1 MKNHKVEKGCI
12 LAALLFVL
20 LWIGGSFPVNA
31 KETGRGRVLFISSY
45 SYAWETIPQQI
56 EGIRKSLGDDVTID
70 YKFMDTKN
78 VDTAENVHL
87 FYKSLSYYLSQV
99 PVYDVVIVGDD
110 AAYNFVLVYRKI
122 FGNTP
127 IVFEGVNNV
136 SKALAMDYNP
146 NVTGIIEN
154 QTYGNTIA
162 LAQKIYPEAAHIV
175 AIVDNTVTGLSARKE
190 FYSYKDEFPDL
201 EFSDINASE
210 FSQKDLIKSVESFD
224 ESTIL
229 LYILCSNDKDGNVY
243 ASAESVQML
252 SSRAHIPMFSGI
264 SIGMGKGLLGG
275 EIVSHE
281 EMGEIAGEMALK
293 ILNGEPCE
301 NMDVIT
307 DSPMTYCFDETVMK
321 RFGISRSMLPDDAK
335 IINHEETFME
345 QYGKVIRIT
354 SVIGGIM
361 VLFIIWLV
369 RDNMHK
375 RKVNDTISSL
385 NKKLNFI
392 ARYDALTS
400 LLNRR
405 VFMEDLQYRIREKE
419 PFGLIMFDMD
429 NFKRINDVYGHNEG
443 DAVLKEMAAR
453 AGALVDDVFEVYR
466 LAGDEFVAIV
476 QSGQAEVIDS
486 YAMKILDTFK
496 IPYQIAGGEQYLASS
511 IGIAM
516 YPKDGKNSTEV
527 IAAADHAM
535 YEVKK
540 NGKKKAAQAVVK
552 KNGDMKE
559 LVVDGRKAFVTTMH
573 NSGEGAE
580 DHVAVF
586 QRIGKGRI
594 MKQPGSHSR
603 ASGKRLEK
611 LRKNDH
617 RAAIKELFGPSAS
630 KMSEVMFLEMYG
642 DVGRVLLNEMQKA
655 ISQGGK
661 K

>member
-1 MKNHKVEKGCI
+1 MKVMLHKNRGTHMKNHKVEKGCI
-12 LAALLFVL
+12 LAVILFVL

-56 EGIRKSLGDDVTID
+56 DGIRKSLGDDVTID

-99 PVYDVVIVGDD
+99 PAYDVVIVGDD

-162 LAQKIYPEAAHIV
+162 LAKKIYPEAAHIV

-385 NKKLNFI
+385 NKKLNFM
-392 ARYDALTS
+392 ARYDALTA

-429 NFKRINDVYGHNEG
+429 NFKRVNDVYGHNEG

-453 AGALVDDVFEVYR
+453 AGALVDDIFEVYR

-540 NGKKKAAQAVVK
+540 NGK
-552 KNGDMKE
+552 N
-559 LVVDGRKAFVTTMH
+559 
-573 NSGEGAE
+573 
-580 DHVAVF
+580 
-586 QRIGKGRI
+586 
-594 MKQPGSHSR
+594 SR
-603 ASGKRLEK
+603 AFYDAGMEK
-611 LRKNDH
+611 
-617 RAAIKELFGPSAS
+617 EP
-630 KMSEVMFLEMYG
+630 
-642 DVGRVLLNEMQKA
+642 
-655 ISQGGK
+655 
-661 K
+661 

>member
-1 MKNHKVEKGCI
+1 MKVMLHKNRGTHMKNHKVEKGCI
-12 LAALLFVL
+12 LAVILFVL
-20 LWIGGSFPVNA
+20 LCIGGSFPVNA
-31 KETGRGRVLFISSY
+31 KETGRGRVLFISFY

-56 EGIRKSLGDDVTID
+56 DGIRKSLGDDVTID

-99 PVYDVVIVGDD
+99 PAYDVVIVGDD

-162 LAQKIYPEAAHIV
+162 LAKKIYPEAAHIV

-385 NKKLNFI
+385 NKKLNFM
-392 ARYDALTS
+392 ARYDALTA

-496 IPYQIAGGEQYLASS
+496 IPYRIAGGEQYLASS
-511 IGIAM
+511 IGIAV

-535 YEVKK
+535 YKVKK
-540 NGKKKAAQAVVK
+540 NGK
-552 KNGDMKE
+552 N
-559 LVVDGRKAFVTTMH
+559 
-573 NSGEGAE
+573 
-580 DHVAVF
+580 
-586 QRIGKGRI
+586 
-594 MKQPGSHSR
+594 SR
-603 ASGKRLEK
+603 AFYDADMEEQS
-611 LRKNDH
+611 
-617 RAAIKELFGPSAS
+617 
-630 KMSEVMFLEMYG
+630 
-642 DVGRVLLNEMQKA
+642 
-655 ISQGGK
+655 
-661 K
+661 

>member
-1 MKNHKVEKGCI
+1 MKVMLHKNRGTHMKNHKVEKGCI
-12 LAALLFVL
+12 LAVILFVL
-20 LWIGGSFPVNA
+20 LCIGGSFPVNA

-56 EGIRKSLGDDVTID
+56 EGIKKSLGDDVTID

-99 PVYDVVIVGDD
+99 PAYDVIIVGDD

-162 LAQKIYPEAAHIV
+162 LAKKIYPEAAHIV

-540 NGKKKAAQAVVK
+540 NGK
-552 KNGDMKE
+552 N
-559 LVVDGRKAFVTTMH
+559 
-573 NSGEGAE
+573 
-580 DHVAVF
+580 
-586 QRIGKGRI
+586 
-594 MKQPGSHSR
+594 SR
-603 ASGKRLEK
+603 AFYDAGMEEQS
-611 LRKNDH
+611 
-617 RAAIKELFGPSAS
+617 
-630 KMSEVMFLEMYG
+630 
-642 DVGRVLLNEMQKA
+642 
-655 ISQGGK
+655 
-661 K
+661 

>member
-1 MKNHKVEKGCI
+1 MKVMLHKNRGTHMKNHKVEKGCI
-12 LAALLFVL
+12 LAVILFVL
-20 LWIGGSFPVNA
+20 LCIGGSFPVNA

-56 EGIRKSLGDDVTID
+56 EGIKKSLGDDVTID

-99 PVYDVVIVGDD
+99 PAYDVIIVGDD

-162 LAQKIYPEAAHIV
+162 LAKKIYPEAAHIV

-385 NKKLNFI
+385 NKKLNFM

-453 AGALVDDVFEVYR
+453 AGALVDDIFEVYR

-535 YEVKK
+535 YKVKK
-540 NGKKKAAQAVVK
+540 NGK
-552 KNGDMKE
+552 N
-559 LVVDGRKAFVTTMH
+559 
-573 NSGEGAE
+573 
-580 DHVAVF
+580 
-586 QRIGKGRI
+586 
-594 MKQPGSHSR
+594 SR
-603 ASGKRLEK
+603 AFYDADMEEQS
-611 LRKNDH
+611 
-617 RAAIKELFGPSAS
+617 
-630 KMSEVMFLEMYG
+630 
-642 DVGRVLLNEMQKA
+642 
-655 ISQGGK
+655 
-661 K
+661 

>member
-1 MKNHKVEKGCI
+1 MKVMLHKNRGTHMKNHKVEKGCI
-12 LAALLFVL
+12 LAVILFVL
-20 LWIGGSFPVNA
+20 LCIGGSFPVNA

-56 EGIRKSLGDDVTID
+56 DGIRKSLGDDVTID

-99 PVYDVVIVGDD
+99 PAYDVVIVGDD

-496 IPYQIAGGEQYLASS
+496 IPYRIAGGEQYLASS
-511 IGIAM
+511 IGIAV

-535 YEVKK
+535 YKVKK
-540 NGKKKAAQAVVK
+540 NGK
-552 KNGDMKE
+552 N
-559 LVVDGRKAFVTTMH
+559 
-573 NSGEGAE
+573 
-580 DHVAVF
+580 
-586 QRIGKGRI
+586 
-594 MKQPGSHSR
+594 SR
-603 ASGKRLEK
+603 AFYDADMEEQS
-611 LRKNDH
+611 
-617 RAAIKELFGPSAS
+617 
-630 KMSEVMFLEMYG
+630 
-642 DVGRVLLNEMQKA
+642 
-655 ISQGGK
+655 
-661 K
+661 

>member
-1 MKNHKVEKGCI
+1 MKVMLHKNRGTHMKNHKVEKGCI
-12 LAALLFVL
+12 LAVILFVL
-20 LWIGGSFPVNA
+20 LCIGGSFPVNA

-56 EGIRKSLGDDVTID
+56 EGIKKSLGDDVTID

-99 PVYDVVIVGDD
+99 PAYDVIIVGDD

-162 LAQKIYPEAAHIV
+162 LAKKIYPEAAHIV

-369 RDNMHK
+369 WDNMHK

-385 NKKLNFI
+385 NKKLNFM
-392 ARYDALTS
+392 ARYDALTA

-429 NFKRINDVYGHNEG
+429 NFKRVNDVYGHNEG

-453 AGALVDDVFEVYR
+453 AGALVDDIFEVYR

-540 NGKKKAAQAVVK
+540 NGK
-552 KNGDMKE
+552 N
-559 LVVDGRKAFVTTMH
+559 
-573 NSGEGAE
+573 
-580 DHVAVF
+580 
-586 QRIGKGRI
+586 
-594 MKQPGSHSR
+594 SR
-603 ASGKRLEK
+603 AFYDADMEEQS
-611 LRKNDH
+611 
-617 RAAIKELFGPSAS
+617 
-630 KMSEVMFLEMYG
+630 
-642 DVGRVLLNEMQKA
+642 
-655 ISQGGK
+655 
-661 K
+661 

>member
-1 MKNHKVEKGCI
+1 MLHKNRGTHMKKHKVEKGCM
-12 LAALLFVL
+12 LAAFLFVL

-99 PVYDVVIVGDD
+99 PAYDVVIVGDD

-162 LAQKIYPEAAHIV
+162 LAKKIYPEAAHIV

-252 SSRAHIPMFSGI
+252 SSRAHIPMFSGM

-453 AGALVDDVFEVYR
+453 AGALVDDIFEVYR
-466 LAGDEFVAIV
+466 LAGDEFIAIV

-540 NGKKKAAQAVVK
+540 NGK
-552 KNGDMKE
+552 N
-559 LVVDGRKAFVTTMH
+559 
-573 NSGEGAE
+573 
-580 DHVAVF
+580 
-586 QRIGKGRI
+586 
-594 MKQPGSHSR
+594 SR
-603 ASGKRLEK
+603 AFYDADMEEQS
-611 LRKNDH
+611 
-617 RAAIKELFGPSAS
+617 
-630 KMSEVMFLEMYG
+630 
-642 DVGRVLLNEMQKA
+642 
-655 ISQGGK
+655 
-661 K
+661 

>member
-1 MKNHKVEKGCI
+1 MKVMLHKNRGTHMKNHKVEKGCI
-12 LAALLFVL
+12 LAVILFVL
-20 LWIGGSFPVNA
+20 LCIGGSFPVNA

-56 EGIRKSLGDDVTID
+56 EGIKKSLGDDVTID

-99 PVYDVVIVGDD
+99 PAYDVIIVGDD

-162 LAQKIYPEAAHIV
+162 LAKKIYPEAAHIV

-385 NKKLNFI
+385 NKKLNFM
-392 ARYDALTS
+392 ARYDALTA

-540 NGKKKAAQAVVK
+540 NGK
-552 KNGDMKE
+552 N
-559 LVVDGRKAFVTTMH
+559 
-573 NSGEGAE
+573 
-580 DHVAVF
+580 
-586 QRIGKGRI
+586 
-594 MKQPGSHSR
+594 SR
-603 ASGKRLEK
+603 AFYDAGMEK
-611 LRKNDH
+611 
-617 RAAIKELFGPSAS
+617 EP
-630 KMSEVMFLEMYG
+630 
-642 DVGRVLLNEMQKA
+642 
-655 ISQGGK
+655 
-661 K
+661 

>member
-1 MKNHKVEKGCI
+1 MKVMLHKNRGTHMKNHKVEKGCI
-12 LAALLFVL
+12 LAVILFVL
-20 LWIGGSFPVNA
+20 LCIGGSFPVNA

-56 EGIRKSLGDDVTID
+56 EGIKKSLGDDVTID

-99 PVYDVVIVGDD
+99 PAYDVIIVGDD

-162 LAQKIYPEAAHIV
+162 LAKKIYPEAAHIV

-385 NKKLNFI
+385 NKKLNFM
-392 ARYDALTS
+392 ARYDALTA

-429 NFKRINDVYGHNEG
+429 NFKRVNDVYGHNEG

-453 AGALVDDVFEVYR
+453 AGALVDGIFEVYR

-496 IPYQIAGGEQYLASS
+496 IPYRIAGGEQYLASS
-511 IGIAM
+511 IGIAV

-535 YEVKK
+535 YKVKK
-540 NGKKKAAQAVVK
+540 NGK
-552 KNGDMKE
+552 N
-559 LVVDGRKAFVTTMH
+559 
-573 NSGEGAE
+573 
-580 DHVAVF
+580 
-586 QRIGKGRI
+586 
-594 MKQPGSHSR
+594 SR
-603 ASGKRLEK
+603 AFYDAGMEK
-611 LRKNDH
+611 
-617 RAAIKELFGPSAS
+617 EP
-630 KMSEVMFLEMYG
+630 
-642 DVGRVLLNEMQKA
+642 
-655 ISQGGK
+655 
-661 K
+661 

>member
-1 MKNHKVEKGCI
+1 MKVMLHKNRGTHMKNHKVEKGCI
-12 LAALLFVL
+12 LAVILFVL
-20 LWIGGSFPVNA
+20 LCIGGSFPVNA

-56 EGIRKSLGDDVTID
+56 EGIKKSLGDDVTID

-99 PVYDVVIVGDD
+99 PAYDVVIVGDD

-162 LAQKIYPEAAHIV
+162 LAKKIYPEAAHIV

-385 NKKLNFI
+385 NKKLNFM

-405 VFMEDLQYRIREKE
+405 VFMEDLQYRIREGK

-443 DAVLKEMAAR
+443 DAVLKEMAVR
-453 AGALVDDVFEVYR
+453 AGTLVDDVFEVYR

-476 QSGQAEVIDS
+476 ASGQTEVIDS

-540 NGKKKAAQAVVK
+540 NGK
-552 KNGDMKE
+552 N
-559 LVVDGRKAFVTTMH
+559 
-573 NSGEGAE
+573 
-580 DHVAVF
+580 
-586 QRIGKGRI
+586 
-594 MKQPGSHSR
+594 SR
-603 ASGKRLEK
+603 AFYDADMEEQS
-611 LRKNDH
+611 
-617 RAAIKELFGPSAS
+617 
-630 KMSEVMFLEMYG
+630 
-642 DVGRVLLNEMQKA
+642 
-655 ISQGGK
+655 
-661 K
+661 

>member
-1 MKNHKVEKGCI
+1 MKVMLHKNRGTHMKNHKVEKGCI
-12 LAALLFVL
+12 LAVILFVL
-20 LWIGGSFPVNA
+20 LCIGGSFPVNA

-56 EGIRKSLGDDVTID
+56 EGIKKSLGDDVTID

-99 PVYDVVIVGDD
+99 PAYDVIIVGDD

-162 LAQKIYPEAAHIV
+162 LAKKIYPEAAHIV

-385 NKKLNFI
+385 NKKLNFM
-392 ARYDALTS
+392 ARYDALTA

-429 NFKRINDVYGHNEG
+429 NFKRVNDVYGHNEG

-453 AGALVDDVFEVYR
+453 AGALVDDIFEVYR

-527 IAAADHAM
+527 IAATDHAM

-540 NGKKKAAQAVVK
+540 NGK
-552 KNGDMKE
+552 N
-559 LVVDGRKAFVTTMH
+559 
-573 NSGEGAE
+573 
-580 DHVAVF
+580 
-586 QRIGKGRI
+586 
-594 MKQPGSHSR
+594 SR
-603 ASGKRLEK
+603 A
-611 LRKNDH
+611 
-617 RAAIKELFGPSAS
+617 F
-630 KMSEVMFLEMYG
+630 Y
-642 DVGRVLLNEMQKA
+642 DVDMEEQ
-655 ISQGGK
+655 S
-661 K
+661 

>member
-1 MKNHKVEKGCI
+1 MKVMLHKNRGTHMKNHKVEKGCI
-12 LAALLFVL
+12 LAVILFVL
-20 LWIGGSFPVNA
+20 LCIGGSFPVNA

-56 EGIRKSLGDDVTID
+56 EGIKKSLGDDVTID

-99 PVYDVVIVGDD
+99 PAYDVIIVGDD

-162 LAQKIYPEAAHIV
+162 LAKKIYPEAAHIV

-252 SSRAHIPMFSGI
+252 SSRAHIPMFSGM

-385 NKKLNFI
+385 NKKLNFM
-392 ARYDALTS
+392 ARYDALTA

-429 NFKRINDVYGHNEG
+429 NFKRVNDVYGHNEG

-453 AGALVDDVFEVYR
+453 AGALVDDIFEVYR

-540 NGKKKAAQAVVK
+540 NGK
-552 KNGDMKE
+552 N
-559 LVVDGRKAFVTTMH
+559 
-573 NSGEGAE
+573 
-580 DHVAVF
+580 
-586 QRIGKGRI
+586 
-594 MKQPGSHSR
+594 SR
-603 ASGKRLEK
+603 AFYDADMEEQS
-611 LRKNDH
+611 
-617 RAAIKELFGPSAS
+617 
-630 KMSEVMFLEMYG
+630 
-642 DVGRVLLNEMQKA
+642 
-655 ISQGGK
+655 
-661 K
+661 

>member
-1 MKNHKVEKGCI
+1 MKVMLHKNRGTHMKNHKVEKGCI
-12 LAALLFVL
+12 LAVILFVL
-20 LWIGGSFPVNA
+20 LCIGGSFPVNA

-56 EGIRKSLGDDVTID
+56 EGIKKSLGDDVTID

-99 PVYDVVIVGDD
+99 PAYDVVIVGDD

-162 LAQKIYPEAAHIV
+162 LAKKIYPEAAHIV

-375 RKVNDTISSL
+375 RKVNETISSL
-385 NKKLNFI
+385 NKKLNFM

-443 DAVLKEMAAR
+443 DAVLKEMAVR
-453 AGALVDDVFEVYR
+453 AGTLVDDVFEVYR

-476 QSGQAEVIDS
+476 QSGHAEVIDS

-540 NGKKKAAQAVVK
+540 NGK
-552 KNGDMKE
+552 N
-559 LVVDGRKAFVTTMH
+559 
-573 NSGEGAE
+573 
-580 DHVAVF
+580 
-586 QRIGKGRI
+586 
-594 MKQPGSHSR
+594 SR
-603 ASGKRLEK
+603 AFYDAG
-611 LRKNDH
+611 
-617 RAAIKELFGPSAS
+617 
-630 KMSEVMFLEMYG
+630 M
-642 DVGRVLLNEMQKA
+642 
-655 ISQGGK
+655 K
-661 K
+661 KDDP

>member
-1 MKNHKVEKGCI
+1 MKVMLHKNRGTHMKNHKVEKGCI
-12 LAALLFVL
+12 LAVILFVL
-20 LWIGGSFPVNA
+20 LCIGGSFPVNA

-99 PVYDVVIVGDD
+99 PAYDVVIVGDD

-162 LAQKIYPEAAHIV
+162 LAKKIYPEAAHIV

-321 RFGISRSMLPDDAK
+321 RFGILRSMLPDDAK

-385 NKKLNFI
+385 NKKLNFM
-392 ARYDALTS
+392 ARYDALTA

-429 NFKRINDVYGHNEG
+429 NFKRVNDVYGHNEG

-453 AGALVDDVFEVYR
+453 AGALVDDIFEVYR

-540 NGKKKAAQAVVK
+540 NGK
-552 KNGDMKE
+552 N
-559 LVVDGRKAFVTTMH
+559 
-573 NSGEGAE
+573 
-580 DHVAVF
+580 
-586 QRIGKGRI
+586 
-594 MKQPGSHSR
+594 SR
-603 ASGKRLEK
+603 AFYDADMEEQS
-611 LRKNDH
+611 
-617 RAAIKELFGPSAS
+617 
-630 KMSEVMFLEMYG
+630 
-642 DVGRVLLNEMQKA
+642 
-655 ISQGGK
+655 
-661 K
+661 

>member
-1 MKNHKVEKGCI
+1 
-12 LAALLFVL
+12 
-20 LWIGGSFPVNA
+20 
-31 KETGRGRVLFISSY
+31 
-45 SYAWETIPQQI
+45 
-56 EGIRKSLGDDVTID
+56 
-70 YKFMDTKN
+70 
-78 VDTAENVHL
+78 
-87 FYKSLSYYLSQV
+87 
-99 PVYDVVIVGDD
+99 
-110 AAYNFVLVYRKI
+110 
-122 FGNTP
+122 
-127 IVFEGVNNV
+127 
-136 SKALAMDYNP
+136 
-146 NVTGIIEN
+146 
-154 QTYGNTIA
+154 
-162 LAQKIYPEAAHIV
+162 
-175 AIVDNTVTGLSARKE
+175 
-190 FYSYKDEFPDL
+190 
-201 EFSDINASE
+201 
-210 FSQKDLIKSVESFD
+210 
-224 ESTIL
+224 
-229 LYILCSNDKDGNVY
+229 
-243 ASAESVQML
+243 ML

-476 QSGQAEVIDS
+476 QSGQKEVIDS

-496 IPYQIAGGEQYLASS
+496 IPYRIAGGEQYLASS
-511 IGIAM
+511 IGIAV

-535 YEVKK
+535 YKVKK
-540 NGKKKAAQAVVK
+540 NGK
-552 KNGDMKE
+552 N
-559 LVVDGRKAFVTTMH
+559 
-573 NSGEGAE
+573 
-580 DHVAVF
+580 
-586 QRIGKGRI
+586 
-594 MKQPGSHSR
+594 SR
-603 ASGKRLEK
+603 AFYDAGMEK
-611 LRKNDH
+611 SREND
-617 RAAIKELFGPSAS
+617 ICYIFQ
-630 KMSEVMFLEMYG
+630 MSLP
-642 DVGRVLLNEMQKA
+642 A
-655 ISQGGK
+655 
-661 K
+661 

>member
-1 MKNHKVEKGCI
+1 MKVMLHKNRGTHMKNHKVEKGCI
-12 LAALLFVL
+12 LAVILFVL
-20 LWIGGSFPVNA
+20 LCIGGSFPVNA

-56 EGIRKSLGDDVTID
+56 EGIKKSLGDDVTID

-99 PVYDVVIVGDD
+99 PAYDVVIVGDD

-162 LAQKIYPEAAHIV
+162 LAKKIYPEAAHIV

-385 NKKLNFI
+385 NKKLNFM
-392 ARYDALTS
+392 ARYDALTA

-429 NFKRINDVYGHNEG
+429 NFKRVNDVYGHNEG

-453 AGALVDDVFEVYR
+453 AGALVDDIFEVYR

-540 NGKKKAAQAVVK
+540 NGK
-552 KNGDMKE
+552 N
-559 LVVDGRKAFVTTMH
+559 
-573 NSGEGAE
+573 
-580 DHVAVF
+580 
-586 QRIGKGRI
+586 
-594 MKQPGSHSR
+594 SR
-603 ASGKRLEK
+603 AFYDAGMEK
-611 LRKNDH
+611 
-617 RAAIKELFGPSAS
+617 EP
-630 KMSEVMFLEMYG
+630 
-642 DVGRVLLNEMQKA
+642 
-655 ISQGGK
+655 
-661 K
+661 

>member
-1 MKNHKVEKGCI
+1 MKVMLHKNRGTHMKNHKVEKGCI
-12 LAALLFVL
+12 LAVILFVL
-20 LWIGGSFPVNA
+20 LCIGGSFPVNA

-56 EGIRKSLGDDVTID
+56 EGIKKSLGDDVTID

-99 PVYDVVIVGDD
+99 PAYDVVIVGDD

-385 NKKLNFI
+385 NKKLNFM

-453 AGALVDDVFEVYR
+453 AGALVDDIFEVYR

-535 YEVKK
+535 YKVKK
-540 NGKKKAAQAVVK
+540 NGK
-552 KNGDMKE
+552 N
-559 LVVDGRKAFVTTMH
+559 
-573 NSGEGAE
+573 
-580 DHVAVF
+580 
-586 QRIGKGRI
+586 
-594 MKQPGSHSR
+594 SR
-603 ASGKRLEK
+603 AFYDAGMEK
-611 LRKNDH
+611 
-617 RAAIKELFGPSAS
+617 EP
-630 KMSEVMFLEMYG
+630 
-642 DVGRVLLNEMQKA
+642 
-655 ISQGGK
+655 
-661 K
+661 

>member
-1 MKNHKVEKGCI
+1 MKVMLHKNRGTHMKNHKVEKGCI
-12 LAALLFVL
+12 LAVILFVL
-20 LWIGGSFPVNA
+20 LCIGGSFPVNA

-540 NGKKKAAQAVVK
+540 NGK
-552 KNGDMKE
+552 N
-559 LVVDGRKAFVTTMH
+559 
-573 NSGEGAE
+573 
-580 DHVAVF
+580 
-586 QRIGKGRI
+586 
-594 MKQPGSHSR
+594 SR
-603 ASGKRLEK
+603 AFYDAGMEK
-611 LRKNDH
+611 
-617 RAAIKELFGPSAS
+617 EP
-630 KMSEVMFLEMYG
+630 
-642 DVGRVLLNEMQKA
+642 
-655 ISQGGK
+655 
-661 K
+661 

>member
-1 MKNHKVEKGCI
+1 MKVMLHKNRGTHMKNHKVEKGCI
-12 LAALLFVL
+12 LAVILFVL
-20 LWIGGSFPVNA
+20 LCIGGSFPVNA

-56 EGIRKSLGDDVTID
+56 EGIKKSLGDDVTID

-99 PVYDVVIVGDD
+99 PAYDVVIVGDD

-162 LAQKIYPEAAHIV
+162 LAKKIYPEAAHIV

-476 QSGQAEVIDS
+476 QSGQVEVIDS

-540 NGKKKAAQAVVK
+540 NGK
-552 KNGDMKE
+552 N
-559 LVVDGRKAFVTTMH
+559 
-573 NSGEGAE
+573 
-580 DHVAVF
+580 
-586 QRIGKGRI
+586 
-594 MKQPGSHSR
+594 SR
-603 ASGKRLEK
+603 AFYDAGMEK
-611 LRKNDH
+611 
-617 RAAIKELFGPSAS
+617 EP
-630 KMSEVMFLEMYG
+630 
-642 DVGRVLLNEMQKA
+642 
-655 ISQGGK
+655 
-661 K
+661 

>member
-1 MKNHKVEKGCI
+1 MKVMLHKNRGTHMKNHKVEKGCI
-12 LAALLFVL
+12 LAVILFVL
-20 LWIGGSFPVNA
+20 LCIGGSFPVNA

-56 EGIRKSLGDDVTID
+56 EGIKKSLGDDVTID

-99 PVYDVVIVGDD
+99 PAYDVVIVGDD

-162 LAQKIYPEAAHIV
+162 LAKKIYPEAAHIV

-375 RKVNDTISSL
+375 RKVNETISSL
-385 NKKLNFI
+385 NKKLNFM

-405 VFMEDLQYRIREKE
+405 VFMEDLQYRIREGK

-443 DAVLKEMAAR
+443 DAVLKEMAVR
-453 AGALVDDVFEVYR
+453 AGTLVDDVFEVYR

-476 QSGQAEVIDS
+476 ASGQTEVIDS

-540 NGKKKAAQAVVK
+540 NGK
-552 KNGDMKE
+552 N
-559 LVVDGRKAFVTTMH
+559 
-573 NSGEGAE
+573 
-580 DHVAVF
+580 
-586 QRIGKGRI
+586 
-594 MKQPGSHSR
+594 SR
-603 ASGKRLEK
+603 AFYDAGMEK
-611 LRKNDH
+611 
-617 RAAIKELFGPSAS
+617 EP
-630 KMSEVMFLEMYG
+630 
-642 DVGRVLLNEMQKA
+642 
-655 ISQGGK
+655 
-661 K
+661 

>member
-1 MKNHKVEKGCI
+1 MKVMLHKNRGTHMKNHKVEKGCI
-12 LAALLFVL
+12 LAVILFVL
-20 LWIGGSFPVNA
+20 LCIGGSFPVNA

-99 PVYDVVIVGDD
+99 PAYDVVIVGDD

-162 LAQKIYPEAAHIV
+162 LAKKIYPEAAHIV

-224 ESTIL
+224 ERTIL

-385 NKKLNFI
+385 NKKLNFM
-392 ARYDALTS
+392 ARYDALTA

-429 NFKRINDVYGHNEG
+429 NFKRVNDVYGHNEG

-453 AGALVDDVFEVYR
+453 AGALVDDIFEVYR

-540 NGKKKAAQAVVK
+540 NGK
-552 KNGDMKE
+552 N
-559 LVVDGRKAFVTTMH
+559 
-573 NSGEGAE
+573 
-580 DHVAVF
+580 
-586 QRIGKGRI
+586 
-594 MKQPGSHSR
+594 SR
-603 ASGKRLEK
+603 A
-611 LRKNDH
+611 
-617 RAAIKELFGPSAS
+617 F
-630 KMSEVMFLEMYG
+630 Y
-642 DVGRVLLNEMQKA
+642 DVDMEEQ
-655 ISQGGK
+655 S
-661 K
+661 

>member
-1 MKNHKVEKGCI
+1 MKVMLHKNRGTHMKNHKVEKGCI
-12 LAALLFVL
+12 LAVILFVL
-20 LWIGGSFPVNA
+20 LCIGGSFPVNA

-56 EGIRKSLGDDVTID
+56 EGIKKSLGDDVTID

-99 PVYDVVIVGDD
+99 PAYDVVIVGDD

-162 LAQKIYPEAAHIV
+162 LAKKIYPEAAHIV

-321 RFGISRSMLPDDAK
+321 RFGILRSMLPDDAK

-385 NKKLNFI
+385 NKKLNFM
-392 ARYDALTS
+392 ARYDALTA

-429 NFKRINDVYGHNEG
+429 NFKRVNDVYGHNEG

-453 AGALVDDVFEVYR
+453 AGALVDDIFEVYR

-540 NGKKKAAQAVVK
+540 NGK
-552 KNGDMKE
+552 N
-559 LVVDGRKAFVTTMH
+559 
-573 NSGEGAE
+573 
-580 DHVAVF
+580 
-586 QRIGKGRI
+586 
-594 MKQPGSHSR
+594 SR
-603 ASGKRLEK
+603 AFYDADMEEQS
-611 LRKNDH
+611 
-617 RAAIKELFGPSAS
+617 
-630 KMSEVMFLEMYG
+630 
-642 DVGRVLLNEMQKA
+642 
-655 ISQGGK
+655 
-661 K
+661 

>member
-1 MKNHKVEKGCI
+1 MKVMLHKNRGTHMKNHKVEKGCI
-12 LAALLFVL
+12 LTALLFVL

-56 EGIRKSLGDDVTID
+56 DGIRKSLGDDVTID

-99 PVYDVVIVGDD
+99 PAYDVVIVGDD

-162 LAQKIYPEAAHIV
+162 LAKKIYPEAAHIV

-385 NKKLNFI
+385 NKKLNFM
-392 ARYDALTS
+392 ARYDALTA

-453 AGALVDDVFEVYR
+453 AGALVDDIFEVYR

-540 NGKKKAAQAVVK
+540 NGK
-552 KNGDMKE
+552 N
-559 LVVDGRKAFVTTMH
+559 
-573 NSGEGAE
+573 
-580 DHVAVF
+580 
-586 QRIGKGRI
+586 
-594 MKQPGSHSR
+594 SR
-603 ASGKRLEK
+603 AFYDAGMEK
-611 LRKNDH
+611 
-617 RAAIKELFGPSAS
+617 EP
-630 KMSEVMFLEMYG
+630 
-642 DVGRVLLNEMQKA
+642 
-655 ISQGGK
+655 
-661 K
+661 

>member
-1 MKNHKVEKGCI
+1 MKVMLHKNRGTHMKNHKVEKGCI
-12 LAALLFVL
+12 LAVILFVL
-20 LWIGGSFPVNA
+20 LCIGGSFPVNA

-56 EGIRKSLGDDVTID
+56 EGIKKSLGDDVTID

-99 PVYDVVIVGDD
+99 PAYDVVIVGDD

-162 LAQKIYPEAAHIV
+162 LAKKIYPEAAHIV

-385 NKKLNFI
+385 NKKLNFM

-429 NFKRINDVYGHNEG
+429 NFKRVNDVYGHNEG

-496 IPYQIAGGEQYLASS
+496 IPYQIAGGEQYFASS

-540 NGKKKAAQAVVK
+540 NGK
-552 KNGDMKE
+552 N
-559 LVVDGRKAFVTTMH
+559 
-573 NSGEGAE
+573 
-580 DHVAVF
+580 
-586 QRIGKGRI
+586 
-594 MKQPGSHSR
+594 SR
-603 ASGKRLEK
+603 AFYDAGMEK
-611 LRKNDH
+611 
-617 RAAIKELFGPSAS
+617 EP
-630 KMSEVMFLEMYG
+630 
-642 DVGRVLLNEMQKA
+642 
-655 ISQGGK
+655 
-661 K
+661 

>member
-1 MKNHKVEKGCI
+1 MKVMLHKNRGTHMKNHKVEKGCI
-12 LAALLFVL
+12 LAVILFVL
-20 LWIGGSFPVNA
+20 LCIGGSFPVNA

-56 EGIRKSLGDDVTID
+56 EGIKKSLGDDVTID

-99 PVYDVVIVGDD
+99 PAYDVVIVGDD
-110 AAYNFVLVYRKI
+110 AAYNFVLAYRKI

-162 LAQKIYPEAAHIV
+162 LAKKIYPEAAHIV

-375 RKVNDTISSL
+375 RKVNETISSL
-385 NKKLNFI
+385 NKKLNFM

-405 VFMEDLQYRIREKE
+405 VFMEDLQYRIREGK

-443 DAVLKEMAAR
+443 DAVLKEMAVR
-453 AGALVDDVFEVYR
+453 AGTLVDDVFEVYR

-476 QSGQAEVIDS
+476 ASGQTEVIDS

-540 NGKKKAAQAVVK
+540 NGK
-552 KNGDMKE
+552 N
-559 LVVDGRKAFVTTMH
+559 
-573 NSGEGAE
+573 
-580 DHVAVF
+580 
-586 QRIGKGRI
+586 
-594 MKQPGSHSR
+594 SR
-603 ASGKRLEK
+603 AFYDADMEEQS
-611 LRKNDH
+611 
-617 RAAIKELFGPSAS
+617 
-630 KMSEVMFLEMYG
+630 
-642 DVGRVLLNEMQKA
+642 
-655 ISQGGK
+655 
-661 K
+661 

>member
-1 MKNHKVEKGCI
+1 MKVMLHKNRGTHMKNHKVEKGCI
-12 LAALLFVL
+12 LAVILFVL
-20 LWIGGSFPVNA
+20 LCIGGSFPVNA

-56 EGIRKSLGDDVTID
+56 AGIRKSLGDDVTID

-99 PVYDVVIVGDD
+99 PAYDVIIVGDD

-162 LAQKIYPEAAHIV
+162 LAKKIYPEAAHIV

-496 IPYQIAGGEQYLASS
+496 IPYRIAGGEQYLASS
-511 IGIAM
+511 IGIAV

-535 YEVKK
+535 YKVKK
-540 NGKKKAAQAVVK
+540 NGK
-552 KNGDMKE
+552 N
-559 LVVDGRKAFVTTMH
+559 
-573 NSGEGAE
+573 
-580 DHVAVF
+580 
-586 QRIGKGRI
+586 
-594 MKQPGSHSR
+594 SR
-603 ASGKRLEK
+603 AFYDAGMEK
-611 LRKNDH
+611 
-617 RAAIKELFGPSAS
+617 EP
-630 KMSEVMFLEMYG
+630 
-642 DVGRVLLNEMQKA
+642 
-655 ISQGGK
+655 
-661 K
+661 

>member
-1 MKNHKVEKGCI
+1 MKVMLHKNRGTHMKNHKVEKGCI
-12 LAALLFVL
+12 LAVILFVL
-20 LWIGGSFPVNA
+20 LCIGGSFPVNA

-56 EGIRKSLGDDVTID
+56 EGIKKSLGDDVTID

-99 PVYDVVIVGDD
+99 PAYDVVIVGDD

-162 LAQKIYPEAAHIV
+162 LAKKIYPEAAHIV

-385 NKKLNFI
+385 NKKLNFM

-453 AGALVDDVFEVYR
+453 AGALVDDIFEVYR

-496 IPYQIAGGEQYLASS
+496 IPYRIAGGEQYLASS
-511 IGIAM
+511 IGIAV

-535 YEVKK
+535 YKVKK
-540 NGKKKAAQAVVK
+540 NGK
-552 KNGDMKE
+552 N
-559 LVVDGRKAFVTTMH
+559 
-573 NSGEGAE
+573 
-580 DHVAVF
+580 
-586 QRIGKGRI
+586 
-594 MKQPGSHSR
+594 SR
-603 ASGKRLEK
+603 AFYDAGMEK
-611 LRKNDH
+611 
-617 RAAIKELFGPSAS
+617 EP
-630 KMSEVMFLEMYG
+630 
-642 DVGRVLLNEMQKA
+642 
-655 ISQGGK
+655 
-661 K
+661 

>member
-1 MKNHKVEKGCI
+1 MLHKNRGTHMKNHKVEKGCI
-12 LAALLFVL
+12 LAAILFILLC
-20 LWIGGSFPVNA
+20 IGGSFPVNA

-56 EGIRKSLGDDVTID
+56 EGIKKSLGDDVTID

-99 PVYDVVIVGDD
+99 PAYDVIIVGDD
-110 AAYNFVLVYRKI
+110 AAFNFALAYRKKL
-122 FGNTP
+122 FGDTP
-127 IVFEGVNNV
+127 IIFEGVNNS
-136 SKALAMDYNP
+136 SKAWEMNQDP
-146 NVTGIIEN
+146 TITGVIEN
-154 QTYGNTIA
+154 QTYENTIA
-162 LAQKIYPEAAHIV
+162 LAEEIYPKATHIV
-175 AIVDNTVTGLSARKE
+175 AILDNTVTGLGAREK
-190 FYSYKDEFPDL
+190 FYSCRALFPKLD
-201 EFSDINASE
+201 
-210 FSQKDLIKSVESFD
+210 FD
-224 ESTIL
+224 EINTSELTQKEMIEQVEALDENTIL
-229 LYILCSNDKDGNVY
+229 LYIICSNDRDGNVY

-264 SIGMGKGLLGG
+264 SIGMGQGLLGG
-275 EIVSHE
+275 QIVAHE
-281 EMGEIAGEMALK
+281 KMGEIAGEMAAK
-293 ILNGEPCE
+293 ILAGESCE
-301 NMDVIT
+301 NMDVVWDT
-307 DSPMTYCFDETVMK
+307 PMINCFDEKVMK
-321 RFGISRSMLPDDAK
+321 RFGIPRSILPDDAK

-354 SVIGGIM
+354 SGIGVIM
-361 VLFIIWLV
+361 VLFMIWLV

-385 NKKLNFI
+385 NKKLNFM

-405 VFMEDLQYRIREKE
+405 VFMEDLQCRIREKE

-453 AGALVDDVFEVYR
+453 AGALADDVFEVYR

-476 QSGQAEVIDS
+476 RSGQTEVIDS

-540 NGKKKAAQAVVK
+540 NGK
-552 KNGDMKE
+552 N
-559 LVVDGRKAFVTTMH
+559 
-573 NSGEGAE
+573 
-580 DHVAVF
+580 
-586 QRIGKGRI
+586 
-594 MKQPGSHSR
+594 SR
-603 ASGKRLEK
+603 AFYDAGMEEQS
-611 LRKNDH
+611 
-617 RAAIKELFGPSAS
+617 
-630 KMSEVMFLEMYG
+630 
-642 DVGRVLLNEMQKA
+642 
-655 ISQGGK
+655 
-661 K
+661 

>member
-1 MKNHKVEKGCI
+1 MKVMLHKNRGTHMKNHKVEKGCI

-99 PVYDVVIVGDD
+99 PAYDVIIVGDD

-162 LAQKIYPEAAHIV
+162 LAKKIYPEAAHIV

-385 NKKLNFI
+385 NKKLNFM
-392 ARYDALTS
+392 ARYDALTA

-540 NGKKKAAQAVVK
+540 NGK
-552 KNGDMKE
+552 N
-559 LVVDGRKAFVTTMH
+559 
-573 NSGEGAE
+573 
-580 DHVAVF
+580 
-586 QRIGKGRI
+586 
-594 MKQPGSHSR
+594 SR
-603 ASGKRLEK
+603 AFYDAGMEK
-611 LRKNDH
+611 
-617 RAAIKELFGPSAS
+617 EP
-630 KMSEVMFLEMYG
+630 
-642 DVGRVLLNEMQKA
+642 
-655 ISQGGK
+655 
-661 K
+661 

>member
-1 MKNHKVEKGCI
+1 MKVMLHKNRGTHMKNHKVEKGCI
-12 LAALLFVL
+12 LAVILFVL
-20 LWIGGSFPVNA
+20 LCIGGSFPVNA

-56 EGIRKSLGDDVTID
+56 EGIKKSLGDDVTID

-99 PVYDVVIVGDD
+99 PAYDVVIVGDD

-162 LAQKIYPEAAHIV
+162 LAKKIYPEAAHIV

-540 NGKKKAAQAVVK
+540 NGK
-552 KNGDMKE
+552 N
-559 LVVDGRKAFVTTMH
+559 
-573 NSGEGAE
+573 
-580 DHVAVF
+580 
-586 QRIGKGRI
+586 
-594 MKQPGSHSR
+594 SR
-603 ASGKRLEK
+603 AFYDADMEEQS
-611 LRKNDH
+611 
-617 RAAIKELFGPSAS
+617 
-630 KMSEVMFLEMYG
+630 
-642 DVGRVLLNEMQKA
+642 
-655 ISQGGK
+655 
-661 K
+661 

>member
-1 MKNHKVEKGCI
+1 MKVMLHKNRGTHMKNHKVEKGCI
-12 LAALLFVL
+12 LAVILFVL
-20 LWIGGSFPVNA
+20 LCIGGSFPVNA

-56 EGIRKSLGDDVTID
+56 EGIKKSLGDDVTID

-99 PVYDVVIVGDD
+99 PAYDVIIVGDD

-162 LAQKIYPEAAHIV
+162 LAKKIYPEAAHIV

-385 NKKLNFI
+385 NKKLNFM
-392 ARYDALTS
+392 ARYDALTA

-429 NFKRINDVYGHNEG
+429 NFKRVNDVYGHNEG

-453 AGALVDDVFEVYR
+453 AGALVDDIFEVYR

-535 YEVKK
+535 YKVKK
-540 NGKKKAAQAVVK
+540 NGK
-552 KNGDMKE
+552 N
-559 LVVDGRKAFVTTMH
+559 
-573 NSGEGAE
+573 
-580 DHVAVF
+580 
-586 QRIGKGRI
+586 
-594 MKQPGSHSR
+594 SR
-603 ASGKRLEK
+603 AFYDAGMEK
-611 LRKNDH
+611 
-617 RAAIKELFGPSAS
+617 EP
-630 KMSEVMFLEMYG
+630 
-642 DVGRVLLNEMQKA
+642 
-655 ISQGGK
+655 
-661 K
+661 

>member
-1 MKNHKVEKGCI
+1 MKVMLHKNRGTHMKNHKVEKGCI
-12 LAALLFVL
+12 LAVILFVL
-20 LWIGGSFPVNA
+20 LCIGGSFPVNA

-99 PVYDVVIVGDD
+99 PAYDVVIVGDD

-453 AGALVDDVFEVYR
+453 AGALVDDIFEVYR

-540 NGKKKAAQAVVK
+540 NGK
-552 KNGDMKE
+552 N
-559 LVVDGRKAFVTTMH
+559 
-573 NSGEGAE
+573 
-580 DHVAVF
+580 
-586 QRIGKGRI
+586 
-594 MKQPGSHSR
+594 SR
-603 ASGKRLEK
+603 AFYDAGMEK
-611 LRKNDH
+611 
-617 RAAIKELFGPSAS
+617 EP
-630 KMSEVMFLEMYG
+630 
-642 DVGRVLLNEMQKA
+642 
-655 ISQGGK
+655 
-661 K
+661 

>member
-1 MKNHKVEKGCI
+1 MKVMLHKNRGTHMKNHKVEKGCI
-12 LAALLFVL
+12 LAVILFVL
-20 LWIGGSFPVNA
+20 LCIGGSFPVNA

-56 EGIRKSLGDDVTID
+56 EGIKKSLGDDVTID

-99 PVYDVVIVGDD
+99 PAYDVIIVGDD

-162 LAQKIYPEAAHIV
+162 LAKKIYPEAAHIV

-385 NKKLNFI
+385 NKKLNFM
-392 ARYDALTS
+392 ARYDALTA

-405 VFMEDLQYRIREKE
+405 VFMEDLQYRIREKK

-429 NFKRINDVYGHNEG
+429 NFKRVNDVYGHNEG
-443 DAVLKEMAAR
+443 DAVLKEMAVR
-453 AGALVDDVFEVYR
+453 AGALVDDIFEVYR

-540 NGKKKAAQAVVK
+540 NGK
-552 KNGDMKE
+552 N
-559 LVVDGRKAFVTTMH
+559 
-573 NSGEGAE
+573 
-580 DHVAVF
+580 
-586 QRIGKGRI
+586 
-594 MKQPGSHSR
+594 SR
-603 ASGKRLEK
+603 AFYDADMEEQS
-611 LRKNDH
+611 
-617 RAAIKELFGPSAS
+617 
-630 KMSEVMFLEMYG
+630 
-642 DVGRVLLNEMQKA
+642 
-655 ISQGGK
+655 
-661 K
+661 

>member
-1 MKNHKVEKGCI
+1 MKVMLHKNRGTHMKNHKVEKGCI
-12 LAALLFVL
+12 LAVILFVL
-20 LWIGGSFPVNA
+20 LCIGGSFPVNA

-56 EGIRKSLGDDVTID
+56 EGIKKSLGDDVTID

-99 PVYDVVIVGDD
+99 PAYDVIIVGDD

-154 QTYGNTIA
+154 QTYGNTIS
-162 LAQKIYPEAAHIV
+162 LAKKIYPEAAHIV

-385 NKKLNFI
+385 NKKLNFM
-392 ARYDALTS
+392 ARYDALTA

-429 NFKRINDVYGHNEG
+429 NFKRVNDVYGHNEG

-453 AGALVDDVFEVYR
+453 AGALVDDIFEVYR

-540 NGKKKAAQAVVK
+540 NGK
-552 KNGDMKE
+552 N
-559 LVVDGRKAFVTTMH
+559 
-573 NSGEGAE
+573 
-580 DHVAVF
+580 
-586 QRIGKGRI
+586 
-594 MKQPGSHSR
+594 SR
-603 ASGKRLEK
+603 A
-611 LRKNDH
+611 
-617 RAAIKELFGPSAS
+617 F
-630 KMSEVMFLEMYG
+630 Y
-642 DVGRVLLNEMQKA
+642 DVDMEEQ
-655 ISQGGK
+655 S
-661 K
+661 

>member
-1 MKNHKVEKGCI
+1 MKVMLHKNRGTHMKNHKVEKGCI
-12 LAALLFVL
+12 LAVILFVL
-20 LWIGGSFPVNA
+20 LCIGGSFPVNA

-56 EGIRKSLGDDVTID
+56 EGIKKSLGDDVTID

-99 PVYDVVIVGDD
+99 PAYDVIIVGDD

-162 LAQKIYPEAAHIV
+162 LAKKIYPEAAHIV

-453 AGALVDDVFEVYR
+453 AGALVDDIFEVYR

-496 IPYQIAGGEQYLASS
+496 IPYRIAGGEQYLASS
-511 IGIAM
+511 IGIAV

-535 YEVKK
+535 YKVKK
-540 NGKKKAAQAVVK
+540 NGK
-552 KNGDMKE
+552 N
-559 LVVDGRKAFVTTMH
+559 
-573 NSGEGAE
+573 
-580 DHVAVF
+580 
-586 QRIGKGRI
+586 
-594 MKQPGSHSR
+594 SR
-603 ASGKRLEK
+603 AFYDAGMEK
-611 LRKNDH
+611 
-617 RAAIKELFGPSAS
+617 EP
-630 KMSEVMFLEMYG
+630 
-642 DVGRVLLNEMQKA
+642 
-655 ISQGGK
+655 
-661 K
+661 

>member
-1 MKNHKVEKGCI
+1 MKVMLHKNRGTHMKNHKVEKGCI
-12 LAALLFVL
+12 LAVILFVL
-20 LWIGGSFPVNA
+20 LCIGGSFPVNA

-56 EGIRKSLGDDVTID
+56 EGIKKSLGDDVTID

-99 PVYDVVIVGDD
+99 PAYDVIIVGDD

-162 LAQKIYPEAAHIV
+162 LAKKIYPEAAHIV

-385 NKKLNFI
+385 NKKLNFM
-392 ARYDALTS
+392 ARYDALTA

-496 IPYQIAGGEQYLASS
+496 IPYRIAGGEQYLASS
-511 IGIAM
+511 IGIAV

-535 YEVKK
+535 YKVKK
-540 NGKKKAAQAVVK
+540 NGK
-552 KNGDMKE
+552 N
-559 LVVDGRKAFVTTMH
+559 
-573 NSGEGAE
+573 
-580 DHVAVF
+580 
-586 QRIGKGRI
+586 
-594 MKQPGSHSR
+594 SR
-603 ASGKRLEK
+603 AFYDAGMEK
-611 LRKNDH
+611 
-617 RAAIKELFGPSAS
+617 EP
-630 KMSEVMFLEMYG
+630 
-642 DVGRVLLNEMQKA
+642 
-655 ISQGGK
+655 
-661 K
+661 

>member
-1 MKNHKVEKGCI
+1 MKVMLHKNRGTHMKNHKVEKGCI
-12 LAALLFVL
+12 LAVILFVL
-20 LWIGGSFPVNA
+20 LCIGGSFPVNA

-99 PVYDVVIVGDD
+99 PAYDVVIVGDD

-385 NKKLNFI
+385 NKKLNFM
-392 ARYDALTS
+392 ARYDALTA

-429 NFKRINDVYGHNEG
+429 NFKRVNDVYGHNEG

-453 AGALVDDVFEVYR
+453 AGALVDDIFEVYR

-540 NGKKKAAQAVVK
+540 NGK
-552 KNGDMKE
+552 N
-559 LVVDGRKAFVTTMH
+559 
-573 NSGEGAE
+573 
-580 DHVAVF
+580 
-586 QRIGKGRI
+586 
-594 MKQPGSHSR
+594 SR
-603 ASGKRLEK
+603 A
-611 LRKNDH
+611 
-617 RAAIKELFGPSAS
+617 F
-630 KMSEVMFLEMYG
+630 Y
-642 DVGRVLLNEMQKA
+642 DVDMEEQ
-655 ISQGGK
+655 S
-661 K
+661 

>member
-1 MKNHKVEKGCI
+1 MKVMLHKNRGTHMKNHKVEKGCI
-12 LAALLFVL
+12 LAVILFVL
-20 LWIGGSFPVNA
+20 LCIGGSFPVNA

-56 EGIRKSLGDDVTID
+56 EGIKKSLGDDVTID

-99 PVYDVVIVGDD
+99 PAYDVIIVGDD

-162 LAQKIYPEAAHIV
+162 LAKKIYPEAAHIV

-252 SSRAHIPMFSGI
+252 SSRAHFPMFSGI

-385 NKKLNFI
+385 NKKLNFM

-453 AGALVDDVFEVYR
+453 AGALVDDIFEVYR

-535 YEVKK
+535 YKVKK
-540 NGKKKAAQAVVK
+540 NGK
-552 KNGDMKE
+552 N
-559 LVVDGRKAFVTTMH
+559 
-573 NSGEGAE
+573 
-580 DHVAVF
+580 
-586 QRIGKGRI
+586 
-594 MKQPGSHSR
+594 SR
-603 ASGKRLEK
+603 AFYDAGMEK
-611 LRKNDH
+611 
-617 RAAIKELFGPSAS
+617 EP
-630 KMSEVMFLEMYG
+630 
-642 DVGRVLLNEMQKA
+642 
-655 ISQGGK
+655 
-661 K
+661 

>member
-1 MKNHKVEKGCI
+1 MKVMLHKNRGTHMKNHKVEKGCI
-12 LAALLFVL
+12 LAVILFVL

-56 EGIRKSLGDDVTID
+56 EGIKKSLGDDVTID

-99 PVYDVVIVGDD
+99 PAYDVIIVGDD

-162 LAQKIYPEAAHIV
+162 LAKKIYPEAAHIV

-385 NKKLNFI
+385 NKKLNFM

-453 AGALVDDVFEVYR
+453 AGALVDDIFEVYR

-535 YEVKK
+535 YKVKK
-540 NGKKKAAQAVVK
+540 NGK
-552 KNGDMKE
+552 N
-559 LVVDGRKAFVTTMH
+559 
-573 NSGEGAE
+573 
-580 DHVAVF
+580 
-586 QRIGKGRI
+586 
-594 MKQPGSHSR
+594 SR
-603 ASGKRLEK
+603 AFYDAGMEK
-611 LRKNDH
+611 
-617 RAAIKELFGPSAS
+617 EP
-630 KMSEVMFLEMYG
+630 
-642 DVGRVLLNEMQKA
+642 
-655 ISQGGK
+655 
-661 K
+661 